1 MFDFFFFPLQKRT
14 PTNSMHI
21 SMTVKFFSLPLVV
34 YVCISAPVQW
44 AHPMKTA
51 HESARGSLIWQ
62 GAPALGEGG
71 NSWTGETT
79 GEGSARDQCPIS
91 WIWDSSISRALGLF
105 GQILAPM
112 QSHTVCSLIACEKRA
127 CAIQELLNYLIFQQK
142 TNKQTL
148 PSQIIYATNWFLC
161 ERTAACITSIEIST
175 LCLAGKETQPTSICK
190 P

>member
-79 GEGSARDQCPIS
+79 GEGSARDHCPIS

-112 QSHTVCSLIACEKRA
+112 QSHTACSLIACEKRA
-127 CAIQELLNYLIFQQK
+127 CARSSWTTWSSSRRP
-142 TNKQTL
+142 TNKHSPHKSSMPPTD
-148 PSQIIYATNWFLC
+148 FFV
-161 ERTAACITSIEIST
+161 
-175 LCLAGKETQPTSICK
+175 KELQPASRR
-190 P
+190 